1 MILKPA
7 DSMPVTLRSATDGRP
22 SHRRGGPRCR
32 RVLLAIGPDGRDT
45 WRSALLAAGHLVVAV
60 EDPEAAL
67 DTLVDAAFDV
77 CLLDLNLPEALESA
91 KLYRFLSLDH
101 RPVPIVGLVDGDG
114 GVEARHGGALCG
126 CLPRDGG
133 PAALAALLPD
143 LFAVDP
149 EQGEPARVIS
159 LAARRQMQTPPR

>member
-1 MILKPA
+1 MLGWHACGIVIIPGET
-7 DSMPVTLRSATDGRP
+7 VT
-22 SHRRGGPRCR
+22 
-32 RVLLAIGPDGRDT
+32 
-45 WRSALLAAGHLVVAV
+45 VVGV
-60 EDPEAAL
+60 QTE
-67 DTLVDAAFDV
+67 
-77 CLLDLNLPEALESA
+77 NGLESA

-114 GVEARHGGALCG
+114 EVEARHGGALCG

-149 EQGEPARVIS
+149 EQGEPALEGDGEATVFGDAEPTYHAEGLS
-159 LAARRQMQTPPR
+159 SARPGPHGTAEGGAGAFRP

>member
-7 DSMPVTLRSATDGRP
+7 DPMPETLRIPADGRP
-22 SHRRGGPRCR
+22 SHRHGAPRCR
-32 RVLLAIGPDGRDT
+32 RVLLTIGPDGRDA
-45 WRSALLAAGHLVVAV
+45 WRSALMAAGHLVVAV
-60 EDPEAAL
+60 EDPETAL
-67 DTLVDAAFDV
+67 DALVDAAFDV
-77 CLLDLNLPEALESA
+77 CLLDLALPEALESA
-91 KLYRFLSLDH
+91 KLYRFLSLDR

-114 GVEARHGGALCG
+114 GMEARHGGALYG

-149 EQGEPARVIS
+149 AQGEAARVIS

>member
-1 MILKPA
+1 MTLKPA
-7 DSMPVTLRSATDGRP
+7 NSNPVTLRDAANGRP
-22 SHRRGGPRCR
+22 PHRYGGPRCR
-32 RVLLAIGPDGRDT
+32 RVLLAIGPDGREA
-45 WRSALLAAGHLVVAV
+45 WRSLLLAAGHLVVAV

-91 KLYRFLSLDH
+91 KLYRFLSLDR
-101 RPVPIVGLVDGDG
+101 RPVPMVGLIDGAG
-114 GVEARHGGALCG
+114 GVEVRHGGALCG

-133 PAALAALLPD
+133 PAALATLLPD

-149 EQGEPARVIS
+149 EQGGPARVIS
-159 LAARRQMQTPPR
+159 LAARRQVQTQPR

>member
-1 MILKPA
+1 MTLKPA
-7 DSMPVTLRSATDGRP
+7 QSNPVRPQDAAGRRPP
-22 SHRRGGPRCR
+22 SRHGGPRCR
-32 RVLLAIGPDGRDT
+32 RVLLAIGSHGRDT
-45 WRSALLAAGHLVVAV
+45 WRSALMTAGHLVVTV
-60 EDPEAAL
+60 HDPEAAL
-67 DTLVDAAFDV
+67 DALADQAFDV
-77 CLLDLNLPEALESA
+77 YLLDLDLPEALESA

>member
-1 MILKPA
+1 MTLKPA
-7 DSMPVTLRSATDGRP
+7 QSKPVRP
-22 SHRRGGPRCR
+22 QDAADRRPPSRHGGPRCR